1 MRLPSV
7 STAVC
12 PGLETWRSKPLRSS
26 QPWKSAGVPLASSTM
41 PGTLSRNP
49 ETWFATGSASSSPS
63 PTSPVT
69 STRNTVATAA
79 PRGKRARRSSVTNGL
94 SSSAISPATMN
105 SSSTGPAARA
115 TAHRPS
121 SASGSTTS
129 WIQRGTTTGATLAG
143 GSGTGGVTG
152 MGASSTASGTC
163 SSVSTSGPDIAVQY
177 ETQGGRTG
185 SVQRVAAILFVG
197 DIVASAGR
205 RALRE
210 LLPGLREEHA
220 LDFVVV
226 NGENA
231 SGGIG
236 ITPKH
241 ADELFAA
248 GVDVITL
255 GNHTYRHREV
265 WPYLDEQRFI
275 LRPANF
281 LPTQPG
287 RGTCVFERD
296 DGATLGVVNLSGN
309 LFMQAASPAFAMVD
323 EALREVSGADH
334 VLVDMHA
341 EATSE
346 KVAMGWFLDGR
357 ATAVVGTHTHVP
369 TADAR
374 VLPGGTAYVTDVGM
388 TGARGGV
395 IGVVREQAIESL
407 RTQMS
412 VRFEPSDEDPWVNAV
427 VVRASS
433 AGRADAIDQVLVP
446 YRPSTATSSG
456 PSSQDR

>member
-1 MRLPSV
+1 
-7 STAVC
+7 
-12 PGLETWRSKPLRSS
+12 
-26 QPWKSAGVPLASSTM
+26 
-41 PGTLSRNP
+41 
-49 ETWFATGSASSSPS
+49 
-63 PTSPVT
+63 
-69 STRNTVATAA
+69 
-79 PRGKRARRSSVTNGL
+79 
-94 SSSAISPATMN
+94 
-105 SSSTGPAARA
+105 
-115 TAHRPS
+115 
-121 SASGSTTS
+121 
-129 WIQRGTTTGATLAG
+129 
-143 GSGTGGVTG
+143 
-152 MGASSTASGTC
+152 
-163 SSVSTSGPDIAVQY
+163 
-177 ETQGGRTG
+177 
-185 SVQRVAAILFVG
+185 VQRVAAILFVG

-281 LPTQPG
+281 LPSQPG
-287 RGTCVFERD
+287 RGTCVFERE

-309 LFMQAASPAFAMVD
+309 LFMQAASPAFVTID
-323 EALREVSGADH
+323 QALQEVAGADH

-346 KVAMGWFLDGR
+346 KVAMGWHLDGR
-357 ATAVVGTHTHVP
+357 VTAVVGTHTHVP

-374 VLPGGTAYVTDVGM
+374 VLPGGTAYVSDVGM

-395 IGVVREQAIESL
+395 IGVKREQSIAVF
-407 RTQMS
+407 RTAMPM
-412 VRFEPSDEDPWVNAV
+412 RYDASDEDPWLMAV
-427 VVRASS
+427 LIRAEGLRASS
-433 AGRADAIDQVLVP
+433 IETILLPANSATNASGRNQT
-446 YRPSTATSSG
+446 R
-456 PSSQDR
+456 